1 MTLEGRGIG
10 QFRLGKKIG
19 AGSFGEIYI
28 GKYHNTFTPF
38 SSFCLL
44 HSLVALLINRLIFL
58 FLLVNVLPSSSLFES
73 CL

>member
-44 HSLVALLINRLIFL
+44 HSLVALLINRLIFSLSPRQCPSFL
-58 FLLVNVLPSSSLFES
+58 FFV
-73 CL
+73 